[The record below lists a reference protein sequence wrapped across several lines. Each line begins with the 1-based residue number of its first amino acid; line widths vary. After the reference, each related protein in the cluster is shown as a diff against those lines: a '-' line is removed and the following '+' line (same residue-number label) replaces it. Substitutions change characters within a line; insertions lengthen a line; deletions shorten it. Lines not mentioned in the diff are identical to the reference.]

1 LILKQTN
8 KNILFAAA
16 FIFILINAVFIYYGN
31 YFVNLVSILLVF
43 IYFAVFSYEK
53 LFFLA
58 VFLTPLSISLD
69 EFFSKLEFNL
79 SIPSEGIFAA
89 LLFIIAL
96 KFFKEKN
103 YFKVEVFKHPVSIA
117 IIFYLFWIFITSITS
132 TMPLVSFKFFLV
144 KLWFI
149 IPIYFFSFKLF
160 EKEKNINLF
169 LWLYII
175 SFTIVI
181 FYTINNHLSFGFY
194 NKLAAH
200 IAMSP
205 FYNNH
210 TSYGAFLAMYIPVI
224 AYFLLSFKTNQLNKI
239 LSFTFLLIFIVALV
253 LSYTRAAWISLI
265 AAIVFGLIMYL
276 KINIKFVI
284 FIGVATVITLFTF
297 RVEIIDKLDK
307 NKQDSSTNLN
317 EHVKSI
323 SNIATDASNLERI
336 NRWNS
341 ALKMFKEKPVF
352 GWGSGTYMFKYAA
365 FQKADDKTI
374 ISTNFGE
381 VGNAHS
387 EYIGPLA
394 ERGILGMLS
403 VFAII
408 FFTLKTALSVYS
420 KSDNK
425 QIKNLVLSLIMGL
438 TTYYIHGLLNNY
450 LDTDKASV
458 PFWGFTAIIV
468 YLDLKIQTNNKA
480 IK

>member
-1 LILKQTN
+1 LYISKTN
-8 KNILFAAA
+8 KNLLFVAA
-16 FIFILINAVFIYYGN
+16 FTFILINAIFTYYGN
-31 YFVNLVSILLVF
+31 YYVNLFSIMLIF
-43 IYFAVFSYEK
+43 ICLAVFSYEK
-53 LFFLA
+53 LFFIA
-58 VFLTPLSISLD
+58 VFLTPLSIPLD
-69 EFFSKLEFNL
+69 EFFSKLKFNL

-89 LLFIIAL
+89 LLFIIIL
-96 KFFKEKN
+96 KLFKEKN
-103 YFKVEVFKHPVSIA
+103 YFKLDVFKHPVSIA

-181 FYTINNHLSFGFY
+181 FYTINNHLNYGFY
-194 NKLAAH
+194 NKMAAH
-200 IAMSP
+200 IAMCP

-210 TSYGAFLAMYIPVI
+210 TSYGAFLAMYIPII
-224 AYFLLSFKTNQLNKI
+224 AYLLLTIKKNTFYKTVTFI
-239 LSFTFLLIFIVALV
+239 FLLIFLLALI

-265 AAIVFGLIMYL
+265 AALVFGLIIYL

-284 FIGVATVITLFTF
+284 LVGVAVIFTLFVF

-341 ALKMFKEKPVF
+341 AIKMFKEKPFF
-352 GWGSGTYMFKYAA
+352 GWGPGTYMFKYAA
-365 FQKADDKTI
+365 FQKAKDKTI

-394 ERGILGMLS
+394 ELGIFGILSIL
-403 VFAII
+403 VII
-408 FFTLKTALSVYS
+408 FFTIKTALNVYS
-420 KSDNK
+420 KSNNK
-425 QIKNLVLSLIMGL
+425 NVKNLVLSLIMGL

-468 YLDLKIQTNNKA
+468 YLD
-480 IK
+480 IKTQK

>member
-1 LILKQTN
+1 MKQTN
-8 KNILFAAA
+8 TNLLYAIA
-16 FIFILINAVFIYYGN
+16 FIFILINAVFTYYGN
-31 YFVNLVSILLVF
+31 YFVNLLSVLLIF
-43 IYFAVFSYEK
+43 IYLSVFSYEK
-53 LFFLA
+53 LFFIA
-58 VFLTPLSISLD
+58 VFLTPLSIPLD

-79 SIPSEGIFAA
+79 SIPSEGIFAI

-96 KFFKEKN
+96 KFFKERN
-103 YFKVEVFKHPVSIA
+103 YFKVDIFKHPVSIA
-117 IIFYLFWIFITSITS
+117 ILFYLFWILLTAITS

-160 EKEKNINLF
+160 SHKKNINLF
-169 LWLYII
+169 FWLYII

-181 FYTINNHLSFGFY
+181 FYTINNHLSYGFY

-200 IAMSP
+200 IAMCP

-210 TSYGAFLAMYIPVI
+210 TSYGAILAMYIPVI
-224 AYFLLSFKTNQLNKI
+224 AYFLFSFKTNQLNKI
-239 LSFTFLLIFIVALV
+239 ISFIFLLIFLIALV

-265 AAIVFGLIMYL
+265 AAIIFGLIIYL
-276 KINIKFVI
+276 RINIKLVI
-284 FIGVATVITLFTF
+284 FVGLATIIALFVF
-297 RVEIIDKLDK
+297 RLEIIDKLDK
-307 NKQDSSTNLN
+307 NKQDSSTDLN

-336 NRWNS
+336 NRWSS

-381 VGNAHS
+381 VGNTHS

-394 ERGILGMLS
+394 ERGFIGILSIL
-403 VFAII
+403 AII
-408 FFTLKTALSVYS
+408 FFTLKTALNVYA

-425 QIKNLVLSLIMGL
+425 QVKNLVLSLIMGL

-468 YLDLKIQTNNKA
+468 YLDIKKTITTNQL
-480 IK
+480 